1 MTRSLGGQQ
10 SLKAEVFDVGNG
22 TQMGH
27 CTIKG
32 RSDAVKVYGMCINL
46 TDGSVLTRPRK
57 LVYSRLEWASRPCP
71 IERPR
76 EKWYSEDS
84 RRTKAE

>member
-1 MTRSLGGQQ
+1 MTRSLGGEQ

-32 RSDAVKVYGMCINL
+32 KSDAVKVFGNSGGLMSGIKY
-46 TDGSVLTRPRK
+46 
-57 LVYSRLEWASRPCP
+57 
-71 IERPR
+71 
-76 EKWYSEDS
+76 
-84 RRTKAE
+84 

>member
-1 MTRSLGGQQ
+1 MTRSLGGEQ

-32 RSDAVKVYGMCINL
+32 RSDAVKVFGEQPRVPNGQHRLTEGQEIYAPMAGMVI
-46 TDGSVLTRPRK
+46 V
-57 LVYSRLEWASRPCP
+57 
-71 IERPR
+71 
-76 EKWYSEDS
+76 SE
-84 RRTKAE
+84 